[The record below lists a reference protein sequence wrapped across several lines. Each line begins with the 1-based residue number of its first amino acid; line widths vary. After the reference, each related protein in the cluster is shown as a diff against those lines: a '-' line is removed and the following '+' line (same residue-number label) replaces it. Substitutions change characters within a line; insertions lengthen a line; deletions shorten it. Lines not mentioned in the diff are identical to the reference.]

1 MNKLMKKVQELKQ
14 ALETNLKDFIEMIN
28 DDVYYVEYTDDN
40 IDELLASLVEHHYE
54 VGDDIWKNHYSFSH
68 LLVDHTLKKVQ
79 LIQGNWLRYVQ
90 ELDYPIHPVDTL
102 IELLPFHE

>member
-1 MNKLMKKVQELKQ
+1 MKKVQELKQ
-14 ALETNLKDFIEMIN
+14 ALETDLKDFIEMIN
-28 DDVYYVEYTDDN
+28 DDVYYVEYSSEN
-40 IDELLASLVEHHYE
+40 IDELLASLTEYGYKIGE
-54 VGDDIWKNHYSFSH
+54 EIWKDHELFSH

>member
-14 ALETNLKDFIEMIN
+14 ALETDLKNFIEMIN
-28 DDVYYVEYTDDN
+28 DDVYYVEYSDDN

-54 VGDDIWKNHYSFSH
+54 VSDDIWQNHSTCSH

>member
-1 MNKLMKKVQELKQ
+1 MKKVQELKQ
-14 ALETNLKDFIEMIN
+14 ALETDLKNFIEMIN
-28 DDVYYVEYTDDN
+28 DDVYYVEYSEDN

-54 VGDDIWKNHYSFSH
+54 VSDDIWKSHSTCSH